1 MDNFENI
8 LELQLNHGH
17 KRFVI
22 LPAKFHVMDK
32 GERRIEREKKTIDA
46 MIGLYCHDHH
56 GTKGKGDLCED
67 CQNLLNYAFARI
79 GHCVFNPD
87 KPTCKNCTIHCYA
100 PAKKEKIKEVMR
112 YSGPRMMLHKP
123 VLAIAH
129 LLDGKKDDER
139 IQKYLEKKAA
149 RKQKAAKGK

>member
-1 MDNFENI
+1 VILKNIFE
-8 LELQLNHGH
+8 EQFNHRH

-22 LPAKFHVMDK
+22 LPAKFYVMDK
-32 GERRIEREKKTIDA
+32 GERRIAREKKTIDA
-46 MIGLYCHDHH
+46 MIRLYCHDHH
-56 GTKGKGDLCED
+56 GTNGKGDLCED
-67 CQNLLNYAFARI
+67 CQNLLTYAFARI

-112 YSGPRMMLHKP
+112 YAGPRMMLHKP

-129 LLDGKKDDER
+129 LLDGKKDEER
-139 IQKYLEKKAA
+139 IQKYLEKKAKRA
-149 RKQKAAKGK
+149 KKAGDQK